1 MTCKD
6 VNSLLDR
13 LMDGELTE
21 EERRELEAHGQSC
34 PDCAAEIRATLE
46 MKALF
51 EETSPEADV
60 PLAAQARWRGAIKQA
75 AKADRQ
81 RRFTRW
87 IGSAAAAVV
96 VLVGVG
102 LALNGSL
109 APKRD
114 AAQLLAAPQVVQEEV
129 AAEADAG
136 EAAEERAVANKVSEA
151 VAAGGAAEIEAAQ
164 PAEAVEMDAAAEVEA
179 AGEVACEA
187 AEAPAVI
194 ETDGA
199 RNAISSDSFPA
210 MDAAFDA
217 EAAEPEAK
225 SYEEAD
231 MDEACEEADTARSEE
246 DAFEDVDAFEDTE
259 TFKDVNM
266 AAAPQCAALA
276 QRSPA
281 CEYTIRSRN
290 VEVAC
295 TLIEDLAGEFEGDAD
310 VQPLEDG
317 GANVYVELDAGSA
330 AGFFEAV
337 SKVDDSANPA
347 QPPQLTDEGRV
358 LVLLVIEKAEE

>member
-34 PDCAAEIRATLE
+34 PDCAAEIRATLQ

-51 EETSPEADV
+51 EEASPEADV

-114 AAQLLAAPQVVQEEV
+114 AAQLLAAPEVVQEV

-136 EAAEERAVANKVSEA
+136 EAAEARATTNEA
-151 VAAGGAAEIEAAQ
+151 VAAGGASEVEAAQ
-164 PAEAVEMDAAAEVEA
+164 PAEAVEMDSAAEVGVASEA
-179 AGEVACEA
+179 AYEA
-187 AEAPAVI
+187 AEAPAVV

-199 RNAISSDSFPA
+199 RKAMPFGSFAA
-210 MDAAFDA
+210 MDMSIDDEEAD
-217 EAAEPEAK
+217 AAEPEANA
-225 SYEEAD
+225 YEEAD
-231 MDEACEEADTARSEE
+231 AAESE
-246 DAFEDVDAFEDTE
+246 DAFEDTFEDVD
-259 TFKDVNM
+259 K

-281 CEYTIRSRN
+281 CEYTIRSRS
-290 VEVAC
+290 VEIAC
-295 TLIEDLAGEFEGDAD
+295 TLVTELAGEFEGVAD
-310 VQPLEDG
+310 VQTLEDG

-330 AGFFEAV
+330 AEFFEAV

-347 QPPQLTDEGRV
+347 QPPELTDEGRV
-358 LVLLVIEKAEE
+358 LVLLVIEKTEE